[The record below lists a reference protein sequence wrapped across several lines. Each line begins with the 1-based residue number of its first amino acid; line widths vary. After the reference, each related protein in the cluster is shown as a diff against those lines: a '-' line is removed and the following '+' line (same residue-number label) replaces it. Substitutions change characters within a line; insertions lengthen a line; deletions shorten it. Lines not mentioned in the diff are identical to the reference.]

1 MSNKRRIKA
10 QIRKLAPSLIDH
22 LQISIGKKDKTHGG
36 EFSTLAKILEN
47 LRFTGSLEFVDI
59 GAGDGFNMSI
69 AYPLSKS
76 YSCRGL
82 LIEPNNDQLNFARR
96 IYQKKDFHFCSE
108 PVTPNNVSQ
117 ILRQHDF
124 DSPFYIKIDI
134 DSFDLDVLRGL
145 LASGIR
151 PTLFSIEIN
160 ELFPPPIK
168 FELRY
173 NGAIENFRPP
183 LFGCSLQC
191 VFEFAREMDYGL
203 VELAGNN
210 AFFASR
216 HYTENYR
223 NLNFM
228 NAREAYESGFLLK
241 DWEKLYPWDIEFKS
255 WLYSSKNELCMKVKS
270 HKDFD
275 VSRMVIE

>member
-1 MSNKRRIKA
+1 
-10 QIRKLAPSLIDH
+10 
-22 LQISIGKKDKTHGG
+22 
-36 EFSTLAKILEN
+36 
-47 LRFTGSLEFVDI
+47 VDI

-76 YSCRGL
+76 FSCRGL

-96 IYQKKDFHFCSE
+96 IYQKREIYFCSE
-108 PVTPNNVSQ
+108 PVTPKNVSQ

-145 LASGIR
+145 ISSGIK

-160 ELFPPPIK
+160 ELFPPPFK

-173 NGAIENFRPP
+173 NGEIENFRPP
-183 LFGCSLQC
+183 LFGCSLQS
-191 VFEFAREMDYGL
+191 VFEFARQMDYGL
-203 VELAGNN
+203 IELAGNN
-210 AFFASR
+210 AFFVS
-216 HYTENYR
+216 HSYSKDYPNIKFINT
-223 NLNFM
+223 
-228 NAREAYESGFLLK
+228 REAYEKGFLLK

-255 WLYSSKNELCMKVKS
+255 WLYSSKNELYEIVKS